1 MKWCDKAIQPQE
13 NDIRKYVFNSFQFK
27 LIGEKCNPMRC
38 EAVRCKC
45 KQLFKYGT
53 WKQLTSVFSQ
63 QLFST
68 TKISKN
74 HTHSTELA
82 VTNKLFHFIATSSRY
97 SINKWASVCCARN
110 MSEDHINTH
119 THTSMCDTAVAVW
132 IICRIFMNEW
142 PFAFRKSDA
151 IDMVLFLFRFIYK
164 LYMDKNIQ

>member
-45 KQLFKYGT
+45 KQLVKYGT

-97 SINKWASVCCARN
+97 SINKWASVCWARN
-110 MSEDHINTH
+110 ESEDHIH
-119 THTSMCDTAVAVW
+119 THIHVRHCGGGLNYLQNFYEWVAV
-132 IICRIFMNEW
+132 RIQKVWRNRYGFV
-142 PFAFRKSDA
+142 FVSFH
-151 IDMVLFLFRFIYK
+151 L
-164 LYMDKNIQ
+164 